1 MSIVKAAP
9 VTAKKPVKG
18 ETSQKT
24 QRSKAEGAQGEA
36 LAELLIETLTNQ
48 ATIEEGHKTRLGLF
62 VTDLKKLTHEGHL
75 WFRARLEAE
84 LATMR
89 ALKKAA
95 GDTKAGEKALAEDSI
110 LGSYGFASMPVR
122 VSQWKAISQALD
134 IGVKIPE
141 GVGFNRVV
149 SECVAF
155 NRAHASNAGQT
166 PAPTKR
172 RGRPEGIKETFADK
186 ASKFIK
192 GLDKT
197 ELSMLIAL
205 AQKAIKTAPETAP
218 M

>member
-1 MSIVKAAP
+1 MSIVKSAP

-18 ETSQKT
+18 EASQKA
-24 QRSKAEGAQGEA
+24 QRTKAEGAQGEA
-36 LAELLIETLTNQ
+36 LAELLIETLTSQ
-48 ATIEEGHKTRLGLF
+48 ASVEEGHKTRLSLF
-62 VTDLKKLTHEGHL
+62 VTDLKKLTHDGHL
-75 WFRARLEAE
+75 YFRSRLEAE
-84 LATMR
+84 LETIR

-149 SECVAF
+149 AECVAF

-166 PAPTKR
+166 PAPTVRK
-172 RGRPEGIKETFADK
+172 GRPAGAKETFADK

-197 ELSMLIAL
+197 ELTMLIAL
-205 AQKAIKTAPETAP
+205 AQKALKNAPDVAP